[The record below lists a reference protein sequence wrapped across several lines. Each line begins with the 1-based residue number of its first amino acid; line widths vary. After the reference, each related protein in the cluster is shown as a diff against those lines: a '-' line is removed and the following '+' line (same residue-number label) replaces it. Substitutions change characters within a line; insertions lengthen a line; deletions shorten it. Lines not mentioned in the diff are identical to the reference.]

1 VAAVRERLYRS
12 RTERLFLGVAGGLA
26 EWFDVD
32 PSIVRIAFVL
42 FSLAGGAG
50 VLIYIAMAILVPER
64 PPGMPVRAG
73 VVLSGEPPAAGS
85 APTPPFEARPRGDG
99 RGALLFGILL
109 IIVGGWF
116 LLRRVFPAL
125 EFDNWWPVL
134 LIGIGV
140 VLLVGAAR
148 GRDNP

>member
-1 VAAVRERLYRS
+1 VRERLYRS

-50 VLIYIAMAILVPER
+50 VIIYIAMAILVPER
-64 PPGMPVRAG
+64 PPGVAVRPG
-73 VVLSGEPPAAGS
+73 VVLSGEPS
-85 APTPPFEARPRGDG
+85 APGSRPPSAFGARPQGDN
-99 RGALLFGILL
+99 RGALIFGILL
-109 IIVGGWF
+109 IIVGAWF

-125 EFDNWWPVL
+125 EFDNWWPIL

-140 VLLVGAAR
+140 VLLIGAAR

>member
-1 VAAVRERLYRS
+1 VRERLYRS

-50 VLIYIAMAILVPER
+50 FIIYIAMAILVPER
-64 PPGMPVRAG
+64 PPGVAARPG
-73 VVLSGEPPAAGS
+73 VVLSGEPPAPGS
-85 APTPPFEARPRGDG
+85 GPPPAFEARPRGDN
-99 RGALLFGILL
+99 RGALIFGILL
-109 IIVGGWF
+109 IIVGAWF

-125 EFDNWWPVL
+125 EFDNWWPIL
-134 LIGIGV
+134 LISIGV
-140 VLLVGAAR
+140 VLLIGAAR

>member
-1 VAAVRERLYRS
+1 MRERLYRS

-26 EWFDVD
+26 EWFDID

-50 VLIYIAMAILVPER
+50 VVIYIAMAILVPER
-64 PPGMPVRAG
+64 PPGVPIRPG
-73 VVLSGEPPAAGS
+73 VVISGEPPAPGS
-85 APTPPFEARPRGDG
+85 APAPAFEGRPRGDS
-99 RGALLFGILL
+99 RGALIFGILL
-109 IIVGGWF
+109 IIVGAWF
-116 LLRRVFPAL
+116 LLRAYFPAL

-140 VLLVGAAR
+140 VLLVGAMR